1 MGQGY
6 TRNDTGNNIADGN
19 IINAADLDGE
29 FDAVEA
35 AFNETTGHTHDGTAA
50 EGAPIT
56 VLGPVQD
63 FIASATEIK
72 PKTTNTLDIGTNS
85 LQFKDMYLEG
95 TAYLDD
101 IQAVGA
107 VDITGDLD
115 VDNININGNTISSTD
130 TNGNINLVP
139 NGTGEVNLTDNDK
152 LTFGAGS
159 DLQIYHDAAS
169 NATFIQESGT
179 GNLIIDSSNLNMRN
193 AAGTQ
198 SYLNATD
205 GAEVTLRYAGSAK
218 LSTTN
223 TGVDVTGTVN
233 ITGDGDD
240 LIVNSADYELVLLG
254 NRGGTGVDLDKAFLR
269 MKAQGTNTIV
279 LDTAGNSYFNG
290 GNVGIGTSSPGF
302 KFQVQTDATTNVA
315 MFDLIG
321 VASVCGVTNAGGSAE
336 LRLAGQNLSFTGNGG
351 AGAEHMRID
360 TSGNVGIGTSSP
372 SESLTNRG
380 NIFIETNSTSADS
393 GNGLFWQSTTSGW
406 TTSTA
411 HAAIYGKRTDG
422 SNGYLRF
429 DTRQSGTTQ
438 EAMRIDS
445 SGNLLHGKTVQS
457 IGTVGVTLV
466 NGQIT
471 ATADGADAI
480 RLNRKSSD
488 GSIIDLRKDGTTV
501 GSIGSE
507 GSGSRLYIVQGDTG
521 LGMQGDVDSII
532 PVSANGL
539 SRGSAIDLGYSS
551 IPFQDL
557 YLSGNAYA
565 DNFIGTNDTNTFI
578 AMTGSDLM
586 RFYTGNSEHMR
597 ITSGGNVFFGCT
609 AFPSASVAGFTING
623 TSSGNASSSGAST
636 AAYNHLLFYN
646 GNGIVGYISTSGSTT
661 TYSTSSDYRLKT
673 AVTYDWDATTRLK
686 QLRPA
691 RFEWIADGD
700 DAVPVDGFLAHEV
713 QSVVPEAITGTHNG
727 MRDEEYEVTPAV
739 LDEDGNEVTPAVMGT
754 RSVPDYQGIDQ
765 SKLVPLLVKTI
776 QELEARITALEAN

>member
-1 MGQGY
+1 M
-6 TRNDTGNNIADGN
+6 R
-19 IINAADLDGE
+19 
-29 FDAVEA
+29 
-35 AFNETTGHTHDGTAA
+35 
-50 EGAPIT
+50 IT
-56 VLGPVQD
+56 D
-63 FIASATEIK
+63 
-72 PKTTNTLDIGTNS
+72 
-85 LQFKDMYLEG
+85 
-95 TAYLDD
+95 
-101 IQAVGA
+101 
-107 VDITGDLD
+107 
-115 VDNININGNTISSTD
+115 TD
-130 TNGNINLVP
+130 TNAVFQIN
-139 NGTGEVNLTDNDK
+139 
-152 LTFGAGS
+152 
-159 DLQIYHDAAS
+159 AS
-169 NATFIQESGT
+169 
-179 GNLIIDSSNLNMRN
+179 
-193 AAGTQ
+193 
-198 SYLNATD
+198 
-205 GAEVTLRYAGSAK
+205 
-218 LSTTN
+218 STTG
-223 TGVDVTGTVN
+223 GVE
-233 ITGDGDD
+233 
-240 LIVNSADYELVLLG
+240 LQADA
-254 NRGGTGVDLDKAFLR
+254 T
-269 MKAQGTNTIV
+269 
-279 LDTAGNSYFNG
+279 
-290 GNVGIGTSSPGF
+290 NVGSNPF
-302 KFQVQTDATTNVA
+302 MA
-315 MFDLIG
+315 FD
-321 VASVCGVTNAGGSAE
+321 VGGSEA
-336 LRLAGQNLSFTGNGG
+336 
-351 AGAEHMRID
+351 MRILD
-360 TSGNVGIGTSSP
+360 GGNVGIGTSSP

-586 RFYTGNSEHMR
+586 RFYTGNTERMR
-597 ITSGGNVFFGCT
+597 ITSGGKVLLNTTSTSYGGQIVARQSDGVSLAAVAAINTATSGTRRLIDFFT
-609 AFPSASVAGFTING
+609 G
-623 TSSGNASSSGAST
+623 TSTTRKGSIESDGTNTS
-636 AAYNHLLFYN
+636 YN
-646 GNGIVGYISTSGSTT
+646 
-661 TYSTSSDYRLKT
+661 TSSDYRLKENVT
-673 AVTYDWDATTRLK
+673 ADWDATTRLK
-686 QLRPA
+686 QLNPV
-691 RFEWIADGD
+691 RFNFIENADKT
-700 DAVPVDGFLAHEV
+700 VDGFLAHEV
-713 QSVVPEAITGTHNG
+713 QDIVPEAITGTKDA
-727 MRDEEYEVTPAV
+727 MMDEEYEVSAATGDIYTPAIEAV
-739 LDEDGNEVTPAVMGT
+739 LDEDGNEVTPAVAEVIHSTDVERPEELAEGQQWRETTEAVMGT

-765 SKLVPLLVKTI
+765 SKLVPILTKALIEAVEKI
-776 QELEARITALEAN
+776 EQLETRILALEAN